1 MQIKKK
7 FTLEIIILSIILA
20 ITSFIIIDNT
30 LNVEENFSIL
40 NDDLIPRLSLLKDMR
55 LMASNVLIS
64 TLEFTMFEE
73 NFVTSDDTQSN
84 ANVHSSEIL
93 SEIEEN
99 KIQFIQL
106 FEMYKEKVSESNVDV
121 DSITQINMKW
131 EQFTIFSDKFVEYR
145 KKGISGDE
153 FLKIKDEFKNSKD
166 NLFVQIDSLLII
178 NEKQVQQKGY
188 DVSELVKF
196 STVLILIVVSVF
208 VLVLIIL
215 RHYLLK
221 SILKPIFQIRSA
233 TQEIAK
239 NKLNLRI
246 NDISKDEIGELSED
260 INLMTHK
267 LESVQDKLLKTEK
280 LSIVGILAGRMAH
293 DIRNPLAIIT
303 ASLEILKL
311 KYPDL
316 EDVKFN
322 KINNAVN
329 RITHQI
335 EDVLDFVKT
344 SPLIIEKTSL
354 LDILKHILDS
364 QELSG
369 DVNVILPQNDAIARC
384 DSQRIRIVFLNLFLN
399 AIDAVGKSGEIK
411 IRFHDY
417 KELIKIEFEDSG
429 SGLEEKD
436 LEHLFE
442 PLFTT
447 KQKGTGLGLSS
458 VENIIKEHGGTIT
471 VTLSPT
477 IFTIILPKTL
487 D

>member
-1 MQIKKK
+1 MKIKKK
-7 FTLEIIILSIILA
+7 FTLEIIILSVILV

-30 LNVEENFSIL
+30 LNIEENFSIL

-55 LMASNVLIS
+55 IMASNVLIS

-73 NFVTSDDTQSN
+73 NFIASGDKIVNTNIQSSILTQ
-84 ANVHSSEIL
+84 
-93 SEIEEN
+93 IEEN
-99 KIQFIQL
+99 KINFYQL
-106 FEMYKEKVSESNVDV
+106 FEIYKQQVSGANVEESL
-121 DSITQINMKW
+121 IQINFKW
-131 EQFTIFSDKFVEYR
+131 EQFTILSDKFVDYR

-153 FLKIKDEFKNSKD
+153 FIKIKDEFKNSKD
-166 NLFVQIDSLLII
+166 ILFAQIDSLLII
-178 NEKQVQQKGY
+178 NEKQVEQKGK

-196 STVLILIVVSVF
+196 STVLILIVVSF
-208 VLVLIIL
+208 FIITLIIL
-215 RHYLLK
+215 RHYLLQ

-267 LESVQDKLLKTEK
+267 LESVQDKLLKSEK
-280 LSIVGILAGRMAH
+280 LSVVGVLAGRMAH
-293 DIRNPLAIIT
+293 DIRNPLAIIM

-311 KYPDL
+311 KYPEI
-316 EDVKFN
+316 EDTKFN

-344 SPLIIEKTSL
+344 SPLVIEKTSL
-354 LDILKHILDS
+354 LDILTQILDS
-364 QELSG
+364 QDLHD
-369 DVNVILPQNDAIARC
+369 DVNVVLPQNDVIARC
-384 DSQRIRIVFLNLFLN
+384 DSQKMRIVFLNLLLN
-399 AIDAVGKSGEIK
+399 AIDAVGKRGEIK

-417 KELIKIEFEDSG
+417 KELVKIEFEDSG
-429 SGLEEKD
+429 SD
-436 LEHLFE
+436 LETNDLERLFE

-458 VENIIKEHGGTIT
+458 VVNIIKEHGGTIS
-471 VTLSPT
+471 VTLLPT
-477 IFTIILPKTL
+477 VFTIILPKTL

>member
-1 MQIKKK
+1 MKIKKK

-30 LNVEENFSIL
+30 LNVEEHFSIL

-64 TLEFTMFEE
+64 TLEFTMFDE
-73 NFVTSDDTQSN
+73 NFVASN
-84 ANVHSSEIL
+84 DKESNSSLRSSKIL

-106 FEMYKEKVSESNVDV
+106 FEMYKQHVSDTPVE
-121 DSITQINMKW
+121 DSIYQITLKW
-131 EQFTIFSDKFVEYR
+131 EQFTILSDKFIDYR
-145 KKGISGDE
+145 KRGISGDE
-153 FLKIKDEFKNSKD
+153 FIKIKEEFKNSKD
-166 NLFVQIDSLLII
+166 NLFAQIDSLLII
-178 NEKQVQQKGY
+178 NEKQVEEKGN

-196 STVLILIVVSVF
+196 STGLILMVVSVF

-221 SILKPIFQIRSA
+221 SILRPIFQIRTA
-233 TQEIAK
+233 TQEIAQ

-246 NDISKDEIGELSED
+246 DDISKDEIGELSED

-267 LESVQDKLLKTEK
+267 LETVQDKLLKSEK
-280 LSIVGILAGRMAH
+280 LSVVGVLAGRMAH

-311 KYPDL
+311 KYPDI
-316 EDVKFN
+316 EDAKFD
-322 KINNAVN
+322 KINNAVT

-344 SPLIIEKTSL
+344 SPLVIEKTSL
-354 LDILKHILDS
+354 LDILRNILDS
-364 QELSG
+364 HDLHD
-369 DVNVILPQNDAIARC
+369 DVTVILPQNDVLVRC
-384 DSQRIRIVFLNLFLN
+384 DSQRMRIVFLNLLLN
-399 AIDAVGKSGEIK
+399 SIDAVGNSGEIK
-411 IRFHDY
+411 IRFYDY
-417 KELIKIEFEDSG
+417 KELVKIEFEDSG

-436 LEHLFE
+436 LEYLFE

-458 VENIIKEHGGTIT
+458 VENIIKEHGGTIS

>member
-1 MQIKKK
+1 M
-7 FTLEIIILSIILA
+7 
-20 ITSFIIIDNT
+20 
-30 LNVEENFSIL
+30 
-40 NDDLIPRLSLLKDMR
+40 SLLKDMR

-73 NFVTSDDTQSN
+73 NFVKSGDKESITN
-84 ANVHSSEIL
+84 IRSSEIL
-93 SEIEEN
+93 SQIKEN

-106 FEMYKEKVSESNVDV
+106 FEMYKQHITDTDV
-121 DSITQINMKW
+121 EDSIYLINQKW
-131 EQFTIFSDKFVEYR
+131 EQFTILSDKFVDYR
-145 KKGISGDE
+145 TRGISGDE
-153 FLKIKDEFKNSKD
+153 FIKIKDEFKNSKD
-166 NLFVQIDSLLII
+166 TLFAQIDSLLII
-178 NEKQVQQKGY
+178 NEKQVEQKGN

-196 STVLILIVVSVF
+196 STLLILIVVSVF

-221 SILKPIFQIRSA
+221 SILRPIFQIRSA

-246 NDISKDEIGELSED
+246 DDISKDEIGELSED
-260 INLMTHK
+260 INQMTHK
-267 LESVQDKLLKTEK
+267 LETVQDKLLKSEK
-280 LSIVGILAGRMAH
+280 LSVVGVLAGRMAH

-311 KYPDL
+311 KYPDI
-316 EDVKFN
+316 EDAKFD
-322 KINNAVN
+322 KINNAVT

-344 SPLIIEKTSL
+344 SPLVIEKTSL
-354 LDILKHILDS
+354 LDILRNILDS
-364 QELSG
+364 HDLHD
-369 DVNVILPQNDAIARC
+369 DVTVILPQNDVLVRC
-384 DSQRIRIVFLNLFLN
+384 DSQRMRIVFLNLLLN
-399 AIDAVGKSGEIK
+399 SIDAVNKSGEIK

-417 KELIKIEFEDSG
+417 KELVKIEFEDSG

-458 VENIIKEHGGTIT
+458 VENIIKEHGGTIS

-477 IFTIILPKTL
+477 IFTIILPKIL

>member
-1 MQIKKK
+1 
-7 FTLEIIILSIILA
+7 
-20 ITSFIIIDNT
+20 
-30 LNVEENFSIL
+30 
-40 NDDLIPRLSLLKDMR
+40 
-55 LMASNVLIS
+55 MASNVLIS

-73 NFVTSDDTQSN
+73 NFVKSGDKESIKN
-84 ANVHSSEIL
+84 IRSSEIL
-93 SEIEEN
+93 SQIKEN

-106 FEMYKEKVSESNVDV
+106 FEMYKQHITDTDV
-121 DSITQINMKW
+121 EDSIYLINQKW
-131 EQFTIFSDKFVEYR
+131 EQFTILSDKFVDYR
-145 KKGISGDE
+145 TRGISGDE
-153 FLKIKDEFKNSKD
+153 FIKIKDEFKNSKD
-166 NLFVQIDSLLII
+166 TLFAQIDSLLII
-178 NEKQVQQKGY
+178 NEKQVEQKGN

-196 STVLILIVVSVF
+196 STLLILIVVSVF

-221 SILKPIFQIRSA
+221 SILRPIFQIRSA

-246 NDISKDEIGELSED
+246 DDISKDEIGELSED
-260 INLMTHK
+260 INQMTHK
-267 LESVQDKLLKTEK
+267 LETVQDKLLKSEK
-280 LSIVGILAGRMAH
+280 LSVVGVLAGRMAH
-293 DIRNPLAIIT
+293 DIRNPLAIIM

-311 KYPDL
+311 KYPDI
-316 EDVKFN
+316 EDAKFN

-344 SPLIIEKTSL
+344 SPLVLEKTSL
-354 LDILKHILDS
+354 LNILKNILDS
-364 QELSG
+364 QDLHD
-369 DVNVILPQNDAIARC
+369 DVNVILPQNDVITKC
-384 DSQRIRIVFLNLFLN
+384 DSQRMRIVFLNLLLN
-399 AIDAVGKSGEIK
+399 AIDAVGKNGTVM

-417 KELIKIEFEDSG
+417 KELVKIEFEDSG
-429 SGLEEKD
+429 SSLEEKD

-458 VENIIKEHGGTIT
+458 VENIIKEHDGAIS

-477 IFTIILPKTL
+477 VFTIILPKTL
-487 D
+487 N

>member
-1 MQIKKK
+1 MKIKKK
-7 FTLEIIILSIILA
+7 FTLEIIILSVILA

-30 LNVEENFSIL
+30 LNIEENFSIL

-55 LMASNVLIS
+55 IMASNVLIS

-73 NFVTSDDTQSN
+73 NFIASGDKILNPHIQSSILTQ
-84 ANVHSSEIL
+84 
-93 SEIEEN
+93 IEEN
-99 KIQFIQL
+99 KINFYQL
-106 FEMYKEKVSESNVDV
+106 FEIYKQQVSGTNVEESL
-121 DSITQINMKW
+121 IQINLKW
-131 EQFTIFSDKFVEYR
+131 EQFTILSDKFVDYR

-153 FLKIKDEFKNSKD
+153 FIKIKDEFKNSKD
-166 NLFVQIDSLLII
+166 ILFAQIDSLLII
-178 NEKQVQQKGY
+178 NEKQVEQKGK

-196 STVLILIVVSVF
+196 STVLILIVVSF
-208 VLVLIIL
+208 FIITLIIL
-215 RHYLLK
+215 RHYLLQ

-246 NDISKDEIGELSED
+246 DDISKDELGELSED

-267 LESVQDKLLKTEK
+267 LESVQDKLLKSEK
-280 LSIVGILAGRMAH
+280 LSVVGVLAGRMAH
-293 DIRNPLAIIT
+293 DIRNPLAIIM

-311 KYPDL
+311 KYPEI
-316 EDVKFN
+316 EDTKFN

-344 SPLIIEKTSL
+344 SPLVIEKTSL
-354 LDILKHILDS
+354 LDLLTQILDS
-364 QELSG
+364 QDLHD
-369 DVNVILPQNDAIARC
+369 DVNVVLPQNDVIARC
-384 DSQRIRIVFLNLFLN
+384 DSQKMRIVFLNLLLN
-399 AIDAVGKSGEIK
+399 AIDAVGKRGEIK
-411 IRFHDY
+411 IIFHDY
-417 KELIKIEFEDSG
+417 KELVKIEFEDSG
-429 SGLEEKD
+429 SDLESKD
-436 LEHLFE
+436 LELLFE

-458 VENIIKEHGGTIT
+458 VVNIIKEHGGTIS
-471 VTLSPT
+471 VTLLPT
-477 IFTIILPKTL
+477 VFTIILPKTL

>member
-1 MQIKKK
+1 MKIKKK
-7 FTLEIIILSIILA
+7 FTLEIIVLSIILA

-30 LNVEENFSIL
+30 LNVEENFLIL
-40 NDDLIPRLSLLKDMR
+40 NNDLIPRLSLLKDMR

-64 TLEFTMFEE
+64 TLEFTMVEE
-73 NFVTSDDTQSN
+73 NFVVSGDKLSDTNITSL
-84 ANVHSSEIL
+84 EIL

-99 KIQFIQL
+99 KILFIQL
-106 FEMYKEKVSESNVDV
+106 FEMYKQKVSESNVDE
-121 DSITQINMKW
+121 SINKISLKW
-131 EQFTIFSDKFVEYR
+131 EQFTILSEKFVDYTKR
-145 KKGISGDE
+145 GISGDE
-153 FLKIKDEFKNSKD
+153 FIKIKDEFKNSKD

-178 NEKQVQQKGY
+178 NEKQVEQKGK

-196 STVLILIVVSVF
+196 STILILMVVSVF
-208 VLVLIIL
+208 ILVLIIL

-221 SILKPIFQIRSA
+221 SILRPIFQIRSA
-233 TQEIAK
+233 TQEIAQ
-239 NKLNLRI
+239 NKFNLRI
-246 NDISKDEIGELSED
+246 DDISKDELGELSED
-260 INLMTHK
+260 INLVTHK
-267 LESVQDKLLKTEK
+267 LETVQDKLLKSEK
-280 LSIVGILAGRMAH
+280 LSVVGVLAGRMAH
-293 DIRNPLAIIT
+293 DIRNPLAIIM

-311 KYPDL
+311 KYPDI
-316 EDVKFN
+316 EDAKFN

-344 SPLIIEKTSL
+344 SPLVIEKTSL
-354 LDILKHILDS
+354 LDILRNILDS
-364 QELSG
+364 QDLYDG
-369 DVNVILPQNDAIARC
+369 VKVILPQNDIIARC
-384 DSQRIRIVFLNLFLN
+384 DSQRMRIVFLNLLLN
-399 AIDAVGKSGEIK
+399 AIDAVGKRGEIM

-429 SGLEEKD
+429 TKLEEKD

-458 VENIIKEHGGTIT
+458 VQNIIKEHDGVIS

-477 IFTIILPKTL
+477 IFTIILPKSL

>member
-1 MQIKKK
+1 MKIKKK
-7 FTLEIIILSIILA
+7 FTLEIIILSVILA

-30 LNVEENFSIL
+30 LNIEQNFSIL

-55 LMASNVLIS
+55 IMASNVLIS

-73 NFVTSDDTQSN
+73 NFIASGDKILDTHIQS
-84 ANVHSSEIL
+84 SIL
-93 SEIEEN
+93 TQIEEN
-99 KIQFIQL
+99 KINFHQL
-106 FEMYKEKVSESNVDV
+106 FEIYKQQVSGTNVEESLIQMNL
-121 DSITQINMKW
+121 KW
-131 EQFTIFSDKFVEYR
+131 EQFTILSDKFVDYR

-153 FLKIKDEFKNSKD
+153 FIKIKDEFKNSKD
-166 NLFVQIDSLLII
+166 ILFAQIDSLLII
-178 NEKQVQQKGY
+178 NEKQVEQKGK

-196 STVLILIVVSVF
+196 STVLILIVVSF
-208 VLVLIIL
+208 FIITLIIL
-215 RHYLLK
+215 RHYLLQ

-246 NDISKDEIGELSED
+246 DDISKDELGELSED

-267 LESVQDKLLKTEK
+267 LESVQDKLLKSEK
-280 LSIVGILAGRMAH
+280 LSVVGVLAGRMAH
-293 DIRNPLAIIT
+293 DIRNPLAIIM

-311 KYPDL
+311 KYPEI
-316 EDVKFN
+316 EDTKFN

-344 SPLIIEKTSL
+344 SPLVIEKTSL
-354 LDILKHILDS
+354 LDILTQILDS
-364 QELSG
+364 QDLHD
-369 DVNVILPQNDAIARC
+369 DVNVVLPQNDVVARC
-384 DSQRIRIVFLNLFLN
+384 DSQKMRIVFLNLLLN
-399 AIDAVGKSGEIK
+399 AIDAVCKHGEIK

-417 KELIKIEFEDSG
+417 KELVKIEFEDSG
-429 SGLEEKD
+429 SDLEAKD
-436 LEHLFE
+436 LERLFE

-458 VENIIKEHGGTIT
+458 VVNIIKEHGGTIS
-471 VTLSPT
+471 VTLLPT
-477 IFTIILPKTL
+477 VFTIILPKTL